1 MKRSGLMMAG
11 LVWLFVSGCSTVSDA
26 DVASV
31 KEADAAHV
39 TNCEFLGTV
48 DSVANWEMTASEG
61 LHRVRNGA
69 KMNAKK
75 LGATHIVFSDD
86 IGTKPLRASGKAYRC
101 AAEIPASK

>member
-1 MKRSGLMMAG
+1 MKQ
-11 LVWLFVSGCSTVSDA
+11 LFVLLITITLLSCSTASDA

-39 TNCEFLGTV
+39 TNCQFLGTV
-48 DSVANWEMTASEG
+48 DSVADWEMTESQG
-61 LHRVRNGA
+61 IHRVRNGA